1 MRTSLV
7 RRLGVLFVAL
17 VMTAIAVIVQP
28 QKALAVTEIKDDTD
42 LAHVQA
48 YQFTM
53 TQANMS
59 VISQSSDVDMDV
71 IPPETGRQQSTVFA
85 LKVDK
90 TKRADQSFSQ
100 PLKLKF
106 SNAGTVNGKVVDV
119 YVTVNNVNLEYLQEG
134 TGDFE
139 NPSKTVVP
147 FMMVDENWGKKS
159 FYIQNYLD
167 GNHPTYT
174 KDMFHTFGV
183 HADVTVELKNQDGTP
198 CDLRAVMFPS
208 DVDVISTHNRK
219 ESFSVFNKDTA
230 LDKIVMNNRNS
241 LHVSTTGNKTT
252 WTPTLAGGTSGD
264 DAEHNVSGMAIRSV
278 DNKINFE
285 YGTTMSCGGLFGLYT
300 EVVAPPP
307 TKEVDKA
314 EVQAEAG
321 QELTYTTKYRM
332 PKPGVDTIGP
342 ITSMSMV
349 DTFDERLDF
358 KSLTVTQ
365 DGKTLTEGEDYTVTV
380 EGQKVTVD
388 IAKKHLTKGNGGK
401 YYTIVYKTVTN
412 EKAAQQGAESITN
425 IVTQNVDNIKTD
437 SNKVVTDLLY
447 AKDHEFVSGT
457 PGKELPQEVLDLL
470 PGKQTGIKNGTT
482 VTPDPP
488 IGGKTRV
495 ETSEGTWVF
504 MGYDHDSETIDHKN
518 AHFIGVWVIEPQ
530 PKKDVLDADGNT
542 IDGNKVK
549 AGQTLTYSVTYTN
562 TTNTARDVTITD
574 AIPEHT
580 SYVDGSADNDGTYDE
595 ATHKVTWKKNVAS
608 GETLTVTFKVK
619 VDKGVKDVNVVNT
632 AHVSDG
638 LIDTDTNTTTNP
650 VPPKP
655 HKSAVPYMGDNSM
668 PQVLMTAA
676 AGCAAV
682 LLALGAKKY
691 RTARG

>member
-1 MRTSLV
+1 MRKRIIKRASVFLA
-7 RRLGVLFVAL
+7 AL
-17 VMTAIAVIVQP
+17 LACLIVVPSTAAF
-28 QKALAVTEIKDDTD
+28 AVTEIKDDTD

-53 TQANMS
+53 TQANME
-59 VISQSSDVDMDV
+59 VLSQSGDVEMDV
-71 IPPETGRQQSTVFA
+71 LPPEAGREQSTVFA

-90 TKRADQSFSQ
+90 VNRGDQSFNQ
-100 PLKLKF
+100 PLRLKF
-106 SNAGTVNGKVVDV
+106 SNAGTVNGKAVDV
-119 YVTVNNVNLEYLQEG
+119 YVTVNSVDLGFLQEG

-167 GNHPTYT
+167 GTHPTYT
-174 KDMFHTFGV
+174 KDMFHTFSV
-183 HADVTVELKNQDGTP
+183 NANVTVELKYQDGSP

-208 DVDVISTHNRK
+208 DIDVISTHNRK
-219 ESFSVFNKDTA
+219 ETFSLFNKDTA
-230 LDKIVMNNRNS
+230 FDKIVKNNRNN
-241 LHVSTTGNKTT
+241 LHETTVGNKTT
-252 WTPTLAGGTSGD
+252 WEPTDPAGTSGD
-264 DAEHNVSGMAIRSV
+264 DAEHNVTGMGIRSV

-300 EVVAPPP
+300 EVIAPPP

-365 DGKTLTEGEDYTVTV
+365 DGITLTEGEDYTVTV

-412 EKAAQQGAESITN
+412 EKVTQQGADSITN
-425 IVTQNVDNIKTD
+425 IVTQNVDNVKAD

-457 PGKELPQEVLDLL
+457 PGKEIPQEVLDLL

-482 VTPDPP
+482 VTPDSP
-488 IGGKTRV
+488 IDGKTRV

-518 AHFIGVWVIEPQ
+518 AHFIGIWVIEPQ

-562 TTNTARDVTITD
+562 TTNTARDATITD

-580 SYVDGSADNDGTYDE
+580 TYVDGSADNDGVYDE

-619 VDKGVKDVNVVNT
+619 VDKGTKDVNVVNT

-650 VPPKP
+650 VPPKS
-655 HKSAVPYMGDNSM
+655 HKTVPYTGDNSM
-668 PQVLMTAA
+668 MQYALMTAA
-676 AGCAAV
+676 AGSAVV
-682 LLALGAKKY
+682 LLAIVAKKY
-691 RTARG
+691 RAARG

>member
-1 MRTSLV
+1 MRKRIIKRASVFLA
-7 RRLGVLFVAL
+7 AL
-17 VMTAIAVIVQP
+17 LACLIVVPSTAAF
-28 QKALAVTEIKDDTD
+28 AVTEIKDDTD

-53 TQANMS
+53 TQANME
-59 VISQSSDVDMDV
+59 VLSQSGDVEMDV
-71 IPPETGRQQSTVFA
+71 LPPEAGREQSTVFA

-90 TKRADQSFSQ
+90 VNRGDQSFNQ
-100 PLKLKF
+100 PLRLKF
-106 SNAGTVNGKVVDV
+106 SNAGTVNGKAVDV
-119 YVTVNNVNLEYLQEG
+119 YVTVNSVDLGFLQEG

-167 GNHPTYT
+167 GTHPTYT
-174 KDMFHTFGV
+174 KDMFHTFSV
-183 HADVTVELKNQDGTP
+183 NANVTVELKYQDGSP

-208 DVDVISTHNRK
+208 DIDVISTHNHK
-219 ESFSVFNKDTA
+219 ETFSVFNKDTA
-230 LDKIVMNNRNS
+230 FDKIVKNNRNS
-241 LHVSTTGNKTT
+241 LHETTVGNKTT
-252 WTPTLAGGTSGD
+252 WEPTDPVGTSGND
-264 DAEHNVSGMAIRSV
+264 EYNVTGMGIRSV
-278 DNKINFE
+278 DSKINFE

-300 EVVAPPP
+300 EVIAPPP

-314 EVQAEAG
+314 EIQAEAG

-365 DGKTLTEGEDYTVTV
+365 DGTTLTEGEDYTVTV

-412 EKAAQQGAESITN
+412 EKVTQQGADSITN
-425 IVTQNVDNIKTD
+425 IVTQNVDNIKAD

-457 PGKELPQEVLDLL
+457 PGKQLSQEVLDLL
-470 PGKQTGIKNGTT
+470 PGKQAGIKNGTT

-495 ETSEGTWVF
+495 ETPDGTWVF
-504 MGYDHDSETIDHKN
+504 IGYDHDSETIDHKN

-530 PKKDVLDADGNT
+530 PKKDVLNADGNT

-562 TTNTARDVTITD
+562 TTNTARDVTVTD
-574 AIPEHT
+574 VIPEHT
-580 SYVDGSADNDGTYDE
+580 TYAEGSADNDGVYDA
-595 ATHKVTWKKNVAS
+595 ATRKITWKKNVAP

-619 VDKGVKDVNVVNT
+619 VDKSTKDVNVVNT

-650 VPPKP
+650 VSPKS
-655 HKSAVPYMGDNSM
+655 HKTVPYTGDNSM
-668 PQVLMTAA
+668 MQYALMTAA
-676 AGCAAV
+676 AGSAVV
-682 LLALGAKKY
+682 LLAIVAKKY